1 MDVIH
6 RQSFKFGDLR
16 LELERVVTIVLRVRR
31 EEVYIRGGIIDLF
44 PWAANSLSH
53 YLIKLAAYELRS

>member
-44 PWAANSLSH
+44 PMAANM
-53 YLIKLAAYELRS
+53 LIALY